1 MNPVIS
7 KQVNVNSPQYFLR
20 NEKKNIRNLSPSY
33 QQVKKQNTSMP
44 TAAIQEQNELHQS
57 VPTNLLE
64 IQQKQKDLY
73 ELQEKMQETLSKS
86 IDKAK
91 VQNSSAIYSKGQPN
105 LAGKSPIKNDNQIIR
120 KKVNQDIAK
129 SDQKNQGETKS
140 RSKSNNASMNSNSFN
155 KIHSQS
161 FKSSNT
167 PQILQN
173 IYTHKRAVQNNPNS
187 DSNIQEEANQ
197 TNHDVTLE
205 SFYREIEKNKEYLS
219 NQRAYTSVSPMA
231 IDRKLLSTLQKNNQK
246 VLQIYSQVQNQMK
259 RRGVSPNQQ
268 NKKQQIKPS
277 PAKTDNRKVLY
288 ESYSQEKIQKILQGG
303 QILDSINQE
312 VVSNNNQIDSRKA
325 SPLFGGRNE
334 ENSANNR
341 SSQNSSTLNQLK
353 SQLTDSPIDQQF
365 NTIPSI
371 PSCLGTGQFVTLPND
386 CFNSINT
393 SGNVHKEKVRNHHGA
408 SNINGQQ
415 SNLQFIGKYK
425 PYSDSKGKTQITSL
439 TKFMKKL
446 NNEQYQGSSQLYQ
459 QLQKSQKIAQE
470 QYRNMLISPSR
481 KTQQFF
487 GQNSAKESFI
497 TPTRKQSV
505 PKDPTPEKAQQ
516 QKAIS
521 PSNRPFIVKGSKSN
535 NETPKNQES
544 NFQFSQHIEV
554 NQNVNAQNIK
564 QPKETQQKQNL
575 KGPTNNLIIINNKK
589 NQQINQAKQKD
600 INYAVQNTSQQS
612 NQVVE
617 HIQQVQQSTIEN
629 GQIQQQI
636 ERLNEQNKI
645 KDQQIEYLN
654 HQVKYLIEQ
663 ITRQSQLV
671 NEEEHSLSNYN
682 AQSFDYKSQ
691 DRQNS
696 SRQQHQN
703 ELQSNYTSTQKH
715 EEEFY
720 SDRNN
725 HNIFLNEQN
734 KITLIQEASFRQS
747 LNLQAQ
753 QQNEQQEQ
761 NQQITN
767 LNQNQFQELI
777 KQYYILNQKQTT
789 DNVDHPVNQNDHYE
803 NQIQQYSQ
811 QNQEQ
816 QQQQQYSHSN
826 VAVETR
832 IHQKQLSFSA
842 QEQANKE
849 EEQEQEQE
857 QNFQDES
864 QYHQVEAQNQQAE
877 YSYEN
882 QEIQSEPL
890 NENSIQQLEKRCKT
904 EDDYLDDNNTFNY
917 NDSIHTNS
925 NNIILTPKSIEPNY
939 QQHNQDNN
947 QIQQIQEKSQSQ
959 TSNQNQNEQ
968 KQEEQNQ
975 IGDIK
980 ILNNFQPR
988 LSESS
993 ELKNSVKSVQNG
1005 NYNSEVNNLEENL
1018 VIQKSHSENHGK
1030 EDDHVVPYKTPHER
1044 SMQQPQYEQNIQ
1056 NELQKEHPQQNQ
1068 DQQI

>member
-57 VPTNLLE
+57 VPANLLE

-91 VQNSSAIYSKGQPN
+91 VQNSSTIYSKGQQQYQTS
-105 LAGKSPIKNDNQIIR
+105 KSPIKNDNQIS
-120 KKVNQDIAK
+120 KKANKDITR
-129 SDQKNQGETKS
+129 SEQKNQGEIKS
-140 RSKSNNASMNSNSFN
+140 RSKSNNASINSNSFN
-155 KIHSQS
+155 KIHYQS

-173 IYTHKRAVQNNPNS
+173 IYTHKRTLQNNPNS

-197 TNHDVTLE
+197 TNQDITLE

-268 NKKQQIKPS
+268 SKKQQVKPS
-277 PAKTDNRKVLY
+277 PGKVDNRKVLY

-312 VVSNNNQIDSRKA
+312 VVSNNHQIDSRKA
-325 SPLFGGRNE
+325 SPLFGGRNDE
-334 ENSANNR
+334 NNR
-341 SSQNSSTLNQLK
+341 SSQNSSTLNQMK

-393 SGNVHKEKVRNHHGA
+393 SGNVHKERVRTQQGA
-408 SNINGQQ
+408 PNNGQQ
-415 SNLQFIGKYK
+415 SNLHFIGKYK
-425 PYSDSKGKTQITSL
+425 PYSDSKSKTQITSL

-470 QYRNMLISPSR
+470 QFRNMLISPSR

-505 PKDPTPEKAQQ
+505 PKDPTPEKTLQ
-516 QKAIS
+516 QKAVS

-535 NETPKNQES
+535 NETPKNQEQ
-544 NFQFSQHIEV
+544 NFQFSQHTEV
-554 NQNVNAQNIK
+554 TQNINAQNLK
-564 QPKETQQKQNL
+564 QVKETQQKQNV
-575 KGPTNNLIIINNKK
+575 KATNNNLIIINNKK
-589 NQQINQAKQKD
+589 NQQTKQKD
-600 INYAVQNTSQQS
+600 IINSMQS
-612 NQVVE
+612 NQVQD
-617 HIQQVQQSTIEN
+617 HTYQVHENTVEN

-671 NEEEHSLSNYN
+671 NEDEHSLSNYN
-682 AQSFDYKSQ
+682 AQSFDQKSQ

-696 SRQQHQN
+696 SRQQQQN

-715 EEEFY
+715 EQEFY
-720 SDRNN
+720 SERNN
-725 HNIFLNEQN
+725 HNIFSNEQH

-747 LNLQAQ
+747 LNLQTN
-753 QQNEQQEQ
+753 QQNEQHEQ
-761 NQQITN
+761 LANF
-767 LNQNQFQELI
+767 NQNQLQDLI
-777 KQYYILNQKQTT
+777 KQYQMLNNKQTAGEG
-789 DNVDHPVNQNDHYE
+789 HFVNQNDYYE
-803 NQIQQYSQ
+803 NQIKEYNQ
-811 QNQEQ
+811 QNHE
-816 QQQQQYSHSN
+816 QQQQYSHSN
-826 VAVETR
+826 VVTEAK

-842 QEQANKE
+842 QEQANQ
-849 EEQEQEQE
+849 EEQQDHEQH
-857 QNFQDES
+857 FQDEN
-864 QYHQVEAQNQQAE
+864 QYHSVQGQNQQAE
-877 YSYEN
+877 YSDEN

-904 EDDYLDDNNTFNY
+904 EDDYLDDNNTYNY

-939 QQHNQDNN
+939 QQHNQENH
-947 QIQQIQEKSQSQ
+947 QIQEIQEKQQSDE
-959 TSNQNQNEQ
+959 TINQNYQ
-968 KQEEQNQ
+968 KIEEQNQ

-980 ILNNFQPR
+980 IVNNFQPR

-993 ELKNSVKSVQNG
+993 ELKTSVKSAHNVNG
-1005 NYNSEVNNLEENL
+1005 TAYANNQDENL

-1030 EDDHVVPYKTPHER
+1030 EDVNVESYQTPHER
-1044 SMQQPQYEQNIQ
+1044 SMQQPQYDQYNQSDLQEQHN
-1056 NELQKEHPQQNQ
+1056 QQE
-1068 DQQI
+1068 